1 MLLSDSREDSAGFRE
16 AGQGRRC
23 PDVRGRP
30 ADLGHPDEESAAGRA
45 NTSGMRRIR
54 VLRSLAVA
62 GAVCTVAACGST
74 VQMGPAAVGAQNGQG
89 LSAPTGVP
97 GPPGAVATAGG
108 SVPGVTGGVVPAAA
122 GGAAT
127 GTTNSGT
134 TSGGSAA
141 GKRTTSRSGVVS
153 NAAGVTST
161 TMYMGVGYSS
171 QTAAGDRAI

>member
-30 ADLGHPDEESAAGRA
+30 ADLGHPDEESAGGRA

-74 VQMGPAAVGAQNGQG
+74 VQMGPAAVGPQNGQG
-89 LSAPTGVP
+89 LSAPTGAP
-97 GPPGAVATAGG
+97 GQPGAVATAGG
-108 SVPGVTGGVVPAAA
+108 SVPGVTGGVGPAAA
-122 GGAAT
+122 GGAGAT
-127 GTTNSGT
+127 GVTSSGT
-134 TSGGSAA
+134 TLGGGSAA
-141 GKRTTSRSGVVS
+141 GKR
-153 NAAGVTST
+153 
-161 TMYMGVGYSS
+161 
-171 QTAAGDRAI
+171 